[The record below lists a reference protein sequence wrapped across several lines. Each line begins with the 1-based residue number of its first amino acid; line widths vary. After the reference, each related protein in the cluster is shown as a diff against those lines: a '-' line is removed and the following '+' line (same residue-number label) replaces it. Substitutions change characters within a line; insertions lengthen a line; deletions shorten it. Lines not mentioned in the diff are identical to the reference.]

1 MDIETM
7 KKLVAIVAKD
17 YPIKKIILF
26 GSRANNTNRPD
37 SDIDLIVE
45 FTAPVSLLT
54 LSKLHIRLEN
64 LFNLNVDIV
73 HGPLQPSD
81 LLEVDKEIELYVA

>member
-1 MDIETM
+1 MNIETM
-7 KKLVAIVAKD
+7 KCLVSTVATE
-17 YPIKKIILF
+17 YPIKRIILF

-54 LSKLHIRLEN
+54 LSKLRIRLEN

-81 LLEVDKEIELYVA
+81 LLKVDKKIELYVT